1 MLPLTEL
8 FALGFQA
15 LFTLVLA
22 GVYLGLF
29 RQQRQRHYLTW
40 AAAWALYAARLGLI
54 SAYLVHRDEGR
65 SAEMWLFGHQAAT
78 ALTGLLMLYA
88 ALQFSRGVHW
98 RRRYLLVGAAAV
110 AWAGYSVL
118 GIHNM
123 AVAGTSN
130 ALLLAG
136 VTLWTARVFWQL
148 LKRAPSTGTRIL
160 AWAFTLWGLHHLD
173 YPFLRLL
180 GSGVLAGVFIDV
192 VFILAVTIGT
202 LVMVLGQERRT
213 LAQRT
218 QQLEQLTQ
226 LLLRAQE
233 EERRRIARELHDEA
247 GQALTA
253 AKISLD
259 LGGHAEESALVAR
272 ALEQVRDLSELLR
285 PRALDDLGLA
295 SALRA
300 LVDDF
305 SRRTRIEVGLV
316 TSDEDPW
323 PPEVALVLYRVAQE
337 ALTNVA
343 RHAGA
348 QHAWVRVERAPGQA
362 RLTIEDDGHGT
373 GGVPRPHLGLLGM
386 RERVTLAGGELTLGE
401 AAAGGLLVRAVLPLA
416 GDA

>member
-1 MLPLTEL
+1 V
-8 FALGFQA
+8 
-15 LFTLVLA
+15 FTLVLA
-22 GVYLGLF
+22 GVHLGLF
-29 RQQRQRHYLTW
+29 RQQRQRYYLTW
-40 AAAWALYAARLGLI
+40 AAAWAIYAARLAFI
-54 SAYLVHRDEGR
+54 SAYLVHRDEGQR
-65 SAEMWLFGHQAAT
+65 AEVWLFGHQAAT
-78 ALTGLLMLYA
+78 ALTALLLLYA

-98 RRRYLLVGAAAV
+98 RRRYLLIGLATV

-136 VTLWTARVFWQL
+136 VTLWTAGVFWQL
-148 LKRAPSTGTRIL
+148 LRRTPTTGTRIL
-160 AWAFTLWGLHHLD
+160 AWSFTLWGLHHLD
-173 YPFLRLL
+173 YPVLRSL
-180 GSGVLAGVFIDV
+180 GSGVLVGVLIDV

-202 LVMVLGQERRT
+202 LVMVLGQERRI

-259 LGGHAEESALVAR
+259 LAGHAEESDLVAR

-285 PRALDDLGLA
+285 PRALDDLGLV

-305 SRRTRIEVGLV
+305 ARRTQIDVSLE

-323 PPEVALVLYRVAQE
+323 PPEVALVVYRVAQE

-348 QHAWVRVERAPGQA
+348 QHAWVRVERTDGRAS
-362 RLTIEDDGHGT
+362 LVIEDDGRGV

-386 RERVTLAGGELTLGE
+386 RERVTLVGGELMLGQAE
-401 AAAGGLLVRAVLPLA
+401 AGGLRVEARLPLKGGA
-416 GDA
+416 